1 MLKYFA
7 QGLLLGLSY
16 VAPIGTQNLYVINSA
31 IKKTRLKALQTALIT
46 VVFDV
51 SLAAACFFG
60 IGFLIDKSFVLRNAL
75 LLIGGSIVT
84 YIGIGLIRTSAGVSD
99 KINVDNSLIKIV
111 TTCFVV
117 TWFNPQA
124 VIDGSL
130 LLGGY
135 KASLP
140 QDMSKYF
147 ILGVCTAS
155 FLWFTSLSS
164 IISTVKHSFNSKVI
178 KIINIVC
185 GIIIVVYGIKLM
197 YTFFFN

>member
-1 MLKYFA
+1 M
-7 QGLLLGLSY
+7 
-16 VAPIGTQNLYVINSA
+16 APIGTQNLYVINSA

-60 IGFLIDKSFVLRNAL
+60 IGFLIDKSYLLRSAL

-84 YIGIGLIRTSAGVSD
+84 YIGIRLIKASSEVSD
-99 KINVDNSLIKIV
+99 KVDVDNSLIKIV

-124 VIDGSL
+124 IIDGSL

-155 FLWFTSLSS
+155 FVWFTSLAS
-164 IISTVKHSFNSKVI
+164 IISTVKHSFNGKVI
-178 KIINIVC
+178 RIINVIC
-185 GIIIVVYGIKLM
+185 GLIITIYGIRLL
-197 YTFFFN
+197 YTFFFD

>member
-1 MLKYFA
+1 M
-7 QGLLLGLSY
+7 GLSY